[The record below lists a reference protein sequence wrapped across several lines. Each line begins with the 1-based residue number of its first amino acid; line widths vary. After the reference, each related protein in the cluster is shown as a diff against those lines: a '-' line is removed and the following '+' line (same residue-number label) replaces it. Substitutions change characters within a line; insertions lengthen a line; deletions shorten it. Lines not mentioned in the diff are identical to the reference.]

1 MSYSGEHSVDY
12 TNTNPDYWS
21 SVNEY
26 FKNNKENEVGET
38 GIWIPNLEKQGAEA
52 TALAASAG
60 GVKATGGSNYAFGS
74 KKAGEREYQ
83 TRNAA
88 GNLVG
93 SGQMESQRAEYQ
105 NERPIKLASI
115 YRGGTEYRRTDA
127 GDTYGGGTTLGRMGT
142 LPSSWQGAYLQG
154 GEVTDRPVG
163 ANYTAAGGDFTNLLP
178 AGTQLNNTFLDAI
191 LGPRDSDGLRL
202 RGTYPGASAPPAGTD
217 MGQNITQNTPG
228 TTIQPGG
235 ATGSSL
241 LGIPGFIPPEMG
253 GISPASTASHW
264 MENILR
270 TDSPL
275 FKGLQTRALQVANRM
290 GIPLRSTMA
299 QGLVMKALMDGV
311 GPYAQQAANIF
322 NQQQQ
327 LNQGYSNEY
336 RTLLNNLYAKELMAR
351 LGLTYDWYGKQLAA
365 NTGMWGSLLSAV
377 STTVNNP
384 AHTAGSANLAL
395 GQINQF
401 YPPGGIS
408 TWMQPPYQV
417 GF

>member
-1 MSYSGEHSVDY
+1 MTILTLIQIIGLALMNSLRQIKK
-12 TNTNPDYWS
+12 TNKARQVFGFLTL
-21 SVNEY
+21 
-26 FKNNKENEVGET
+26 KN
-38 GIWIPNLEKQGAEA
+38 
-52 TALAASAG
+52 
-60 GVKATGGSNYAFGS
+60 
-74 KKAGEREYQ
+74 RE
-83 TRNAA
+83 
-88 GNLVG
+88 L
-93 SGQMESQRAEYQ
+93 ESQRSEYQ

-115 YRGGTEYRRTDA
+115 YRGGTEYRQTDA

-154 GEVTDRPVG
+154 GEVTDRPFG

-178 AGTQLNNTFLDAI
+178 SGTQLNNTFLDAI

-217 MGQNITQNTPG
+217 MGQNLPG
-228 TTIQPGG
+228 TTITPSAGSGG

-241 LGIPGFIPPEMG
+241 LGIPGFLPPQMS
-253 GISPASTASHW
+253 GISAASTASHW

-275 FKGLQTRALQVANRM
+275 FKGLQTRALQVANSM
-290 GIPLRSTMA
+290 GIPLRSSMA

-365 NTGMWGSLLSAV
+365 NTGMWNSLLGSV
-377 STTVNNP
+377 TSTVNNP
-384 AHTAGSANLAL
+384 NHTAGSANLAL

-401 YPPGGIS
+401 YPPGGIN
-408 TWMQPPYQV
+408 TTMLPP
-417 GF
+417 GLLG

>member
-12 TNTNPDYWS
+12 TNTNPDYWAG
-21 SVNEY
+21 VNEY
-26 FKNNKENEVGET
+26 FKTNTENQQGET

-60 GVKATGGSNYAFGS
+60 GVTATGGSNYA
-74 KKAGEREYQ
+74 AGAQ
-83 TRNAA
+83 SAGTRRY
-88 GNLVG
+88 GNPDGTLG
-93 SGQMESQRAEYQ
+93 GFENTRAEYQ
-105 NERPIKLASI
+105 VERPIKTASI
-115 YRGGTEYRRTDA
+115 YRGGTEYEQTDA
-127 GDTYGGGTTLGRMGT
+127 GDTYGGGTQLGRMGT

-154 GEVTDRPVG
+154 GQVTDRPFG

-178 AGTQLNNTFLDAI
+178 SGTQLNNTFLDAI
-191 LGPRDSDGLRL
+191 LGPRDSDGMRI
-202 RGTYPGASAPPAGTD
+202 RGTYPGGSAPPAGTD
-217 MGQNITQNTPG
+217 MGQNLPGATIT
-228 TTIQPGG
+228 PGG
-235 ATGSSL
+235 ASGSST

-253 GISPASTASHW
+253 GISAASTASHW

-275 FKGLQTRALQVANRM
+275 FKGLQTRALQVANSM
-290 GIPLRSTMA
+290 GIPLRSSMA

-336 RTLLNNLYAKELMAR
+336 RTLLNNLYAKELMAK

-365 NTGMWGSLLSAV
+365 NTGMWNSLLGSV
-377 STTVNNP
+377 TQTVNNP
-384 AHTAGSANLAL
+384 DHTAGSANLAL

-401 YPPGGIS
+401 YPPGGIN
-408 TWMQPPYQV
+408 TTMMPP
-417 GF
+417 GLLG